1 MTTPVRGPGSVVQSR
16 IATGC
21 GTVEACL
28 DTSKT
33 AWARVLDGEWLPWR
47 MVSTNVIDV
56 DVTAAGGTASAGAD
70 NYMIAVVIVTHAPA
84 GGSREIHAVASDG
97 TITGTSW

>member
-1 MTTPVRGPGSVVQSR
+1 MTTPVRGPGPVVQSR

-33 AWARVLDGEWLPWR
+33 AWARVLDGEWLPWKP
-47 MVSTNVIDV
+47 VSSNVVDIDV
-56 DVTAAGGTASAGAD
+56 AGASD
-70 NYMIAVVIVTHAPA
+70 AGSDMIAVVIVTHALPGA
-84 GGSREIHAVASDG
+84 SREVHAVAADG
-97 TITGTSW
+97 TVTGTSW